1 MFKINV
7 KARLATGKTS
17 NKKLR
22 RLNKIP
28 AIMRDINS
36 KLILI
41 QLNHNDFL
49 NFLDTNNI
57 TDNNIVLSLNF
68 DNKQYKVKIK
78 GLQLHPFKRLIMH
91 IDFYEVK

>member
-1 MFKINV
+1 MFEINV
-7 KARLATGKTS
+7 KSRLVVGKIS

-28 AIMRDINS
+28 AIVRDINS

-49 NFLDTNNI
+49 NFLDKNNF
-57 TDNNIVLSLNF
+57 TDQTVLFLNF
-68 DNKQYKVKIK
+68 NNKQYKVKIK
-78 GLQLHPFKRLIMH
+78 SLQLHPFKRLIIH
-91 IDFYEVK
+91 IDFYEIK

>member
-7 KARLATGKTS
+7 EARLTTGKIS

-28 AIMRDINS
+28 AIVRDINY

-49 NFLDTNNI
+49 NFLDNI
-57 TDNNIVLSLNF
+57 NFKNHTVLFLNF
-68 DNKQYKVKIK
+68 NDKQYKVKIK
-78 GLQLHPFKRLIMH
+78 SLQLHPFKRLVIH
-91 IDFYEVK
+91 IDFYEIQ

>member
-1 MFKINV
+1 MFKINTET
-7 KARLATGKTS
+7 RLFTGKAN

-28 AIMRDINS
+28 AIMQDINY

-49 NFLDTNNI
+49 NFLDIKGYTEETI
-57 TDNNIVLSLNF
+57 LYLDYIS
-68 DNKQYKVKIK
+68 KKYKVKIK
-78 GLQLHPFKRLIMH
+78 DLQLHPFKRLVIH
-91 IDFYEVK
+91 IDFYEIK

>member
-7 KARLATGKTS
+7 KSRLVVGKIN

-49 NFLDTNNI
+49 NFLDKNDF
-57 TDNNIVLSLNF
+57 TDQTVLFLNF
-68 DNKQYKVKIK
+68 NNKQYKVKIK
-78 GLQLHPFKRLIMH
+78 SLQLHPFKRLIIH
-91 IDFYEVK
+91 IDFYEIK